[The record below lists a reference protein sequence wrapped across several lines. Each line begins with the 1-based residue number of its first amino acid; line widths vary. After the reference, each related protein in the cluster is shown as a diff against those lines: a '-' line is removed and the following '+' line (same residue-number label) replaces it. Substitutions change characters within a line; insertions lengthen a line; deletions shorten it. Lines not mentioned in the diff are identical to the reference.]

1 MTSKPDSETE
11 CPPQECLL
19 STYHRLDDLHFEHHG
34 LPDVGDH
41 RAPEHGLELVPPAG
55 LVVRPAQGGFVCY
68 LNIGV
73 LGYVYCNRYFPAITS
88 VYFMLSFRF
97 MFGVTEE
104 SISREFY
111 VTDDGE
117 KSACLN
123 SARVISEEM
132 AKSGIYGNLSQ
143 MKRSASAV
151 QWTGQQDMRHSKRH
165 VTVTA
170 HGPILTTQKIPVGRV
185 TDGEWVTEC

>member
-1 MTSKPDSETE
+1 
-11 CPPQECLL
+11 
-19 STYHRLDDLHFEHHG
+19 
-34 LPDVGDH
+34 
-41 RAPEHGLELVPPAG
+41 
-55 LVVRPAQGGFVCY
+55 
-68 LNIGV
+68 
-73 LGYVYCNRYFPAITS
+73 
-88 VYFMLSFRF
+88 

-123 SARVISEEM
+123 PARVISEEM

-185 TDGEWVTEC
+185 TDGEWVTECWRPPTLRSKLAPEGMRWSMKNAPISGQKKDTDKIRNLLENTHIKYRTLNTFEKAVQMGSRVEKGSTENCIRIRTK